1 MGKPLGKCYFES
13 TVPMR
18 AGSAAVIR
26 TCSYR
31 SSGTCP
37 VIIHPSTCY
46 PCPYYISKHEVDTL
60 VRAIVDERASEK
72 SSSECQMSSKLKLL

>member
-13 TVPMR
+13 TVPTR
-18 AGSAAVIR
+18 AGSAAVTRI
-26 TCSYR
+26 CSYR

-46 PCPYYISKHEVDTL
+46 PCPYYISKHEVDAL

-72 SSSECQMSSKLKLL
+72 SGSDAEED